1 MNNPAYSRS
10 PLLALA
16 VTLATP
22 LAFAQTGAG
31 TSAQAPRLEEVVVTS
46 QRITENLQ
54 QVPISVT
61 AINGDALDMRQ
72 IDGFDQLQYVVPGL
86 TFGAGINSRQSAST
100 IRGIG
105 TSLFNIGIEG
115 SVAMAVDGIILG
127 REGAGLFDLSDVERI
142 EVLRG
147 PQGTLFGKNASAGV
161 IAIKTRRPTDEIE
174 GHIGVSYGS
183 YDELSVNG
191 AVSGPLSDSVN
202 GRLSGYTNRRDGY
215 ITNVNPSAP
224 ERELN
229 ERDEYGFR
237 GKLDFAVADNLDILV
252 GLDYAKRDQASG
264 ALTLRSGAVGGP
276 GQGLLSTGVPVI
288 GPATADAGIEAGP
301 DNRQIASE
309 GAFFNEMESYGGLVE
324 VNWQLGDFDVMSLT
338 GYREWTSLDNND
350 ADLIPLPLLA
360 INNGDLEQ
368 DQFSQEIHLV
378 SPRDQR
384 FTYTVGAYYFEQ
396 QLSQLNTQA
405 GTAGLDLLG
414 ALPPGLLLGTDLD
427 SSIDETNMALF
438 GQGQFELTPQLSLI
452 GGLRVLRS
460 ELSGAIERSVTP
472 GTVAPFAG
480 QSVTT
485 EPLTAEVNDNA
496 VAWRLGA
503 QYFLSDDVNLF
514 TTVSRG
520 YKTGGI
526 VSGLTVN
533 ATTPGG
539 NQLPTVEPE
548 IPLQYEVGIR
558 STGWDGRLVS
568 NFTAF
573 YTEIEDFQAQALI
586 PGSGGTTIF
595 SVTNAGT
602 AETWGLEGDVTVM
615 PTAGLTLSVAFAY
628 TNATFDDFQGAP
640 CYQLQA
646 VGPNGCVDTNGDG
659 RGEFQDLTGKDLAQ
673 SPDWVVNA
681 LARYEFDL
689 SPSLQM
695 FTQVGLNYR
704 DEAVSGNNNDP
715 NTVVDAY
722 TLVDAQLGVN
732 FWEGRGSLTLF
743 GRNLFDEDFVE
754 AIIAQ
759 PLDTGGYAQFRTFES
774 IRSVGIRLSLDY

>member
-161 IAIKTRRPTDEIE
+161 IAIKTRRPTDEFG

-202 GRLSGYTNRRDGY
+202 GRLSGYTNKRDGY

-252 GLDYAKRDQASG
+252 GVDYAKRDQASG

-288 GPATADAGIEAGP
+288 GPVTAGAGIEAGP

-309 GAFFNEMESYGGLVE
+309 GAFFSEMESYGGLVE

-360 INNGDLEQ
+360 INSGDLEQ

-615 PTAGLTLSVAFAY
+615 PAAGLTLSVAFAY

-715 NTVVDAY
+715 RTVVDAY